1 MTSSDPAPAADRFGA
16 RASREMA
23 GMFDA
28 VSARY
33 DLLNRVM
40 SMGRDRA
47 WRAAMWRAVP
57 ESARVVLDLCTG
69 SGTSLAGLR
78 RPGRTV
84 IGVDVSL
91 GMLEIA
97 AGHERGA
104 GWAPRLVCADAF
116 RLPLRDGVLD
126 AVTVAFGVRNL
137 RPRTDAL
144 AEIARVTSAGGTLT
158 VLEAVAPATGLF
170 APVHRF
176 YLRHIVPLLGRI
188 SPDPSAYAYL
198 SQSIF
203 EFGAGPEFE
212 DDLARAGFQV
222 VASRSFLFGATRLWV

>member
-33 DLLNRVM
+33 DFLNRVM
-40 SMGRDRA
+40 SLGRDRA

-57 ESARVVLDLCTG
+57 ERARVVLDLCTG
-69 SGTSLAGLR
+69 SGASLAGR
-78 RPGRTV
+78 
-84 IGVDVSL
+84 
-91 GMLEIA
+91 
-97 AGHERGA
+97 ERGA

-116 RLPLRDGVLD
+116 RLPLRDGALD
-126 AVTVAFGVRNL
+126 AVTIAFGVRNL
-137 RPRTDAL
+137 RPRAEAL